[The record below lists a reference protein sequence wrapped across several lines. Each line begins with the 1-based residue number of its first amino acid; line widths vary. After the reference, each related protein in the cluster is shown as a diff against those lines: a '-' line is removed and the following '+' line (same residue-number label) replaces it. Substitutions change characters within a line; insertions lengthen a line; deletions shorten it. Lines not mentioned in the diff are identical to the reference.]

1 MSGSIEISKV
11 GAVATVRFARP
22 EKKNAITG
30 DMYAS
35 LHAFLCDVEADPSVR
50 VAVIAGSDGCFTAGN
65 DLADF
70 LEMTDPT
77 DTRSP
82 FPFLDVLAGFSKP
95 LLAAVDGLALGIGS
109 TLLLHCDAVYVSPTA
124 RFQFPFVNLGVV
136 PEAGS
141 SMLLPRLVG
150 PLAASELLLFG
161 EVFDAQRAASLGMVT
176 EIVEAE
182 RLDGHVAERAAFLA
196 EKPAASMRLT
206 KKLLKHDLP
215 ALKKQMAVE
224 GEHFLERLKS
234 PELAEFVA
242 AFMEKRKPDFS
253 RFN

>member
-1 MSGSIEISKV
+1 MGGNIKVSKA

-22 EKKNAITG
+22 DKKNAITG
-30 DMYAS
+30 EMYEG
-35 LHAFLCDVEADPSVR
+35 LHTFLLDVEADPSVR
-50 VAVIAGSDGCFTAGN
+50 VAVIAGSEGCFTAGN

-70 LEMTDPT
+70 LKMSDPT

-109 TLLLHCDAVYVSPTA
+109 TLLLHCDAVYASPTA

-161 EVFDAQRAASLGMVT
+161 EIFGVERAASLGLVT
-176 EIVEAE
+176 EIVQAE
-182 RLDGHVAERAAFLA
+182 RLEAHVAERAAFLA
-196 EKPAASMRLT
+196 EKPAASLRLT
-206 KKLLKHDLP
+206 KRLLNHDLP
-215 ALKKQMAVE
+215 ALKQQMAVE
-224 GEHFLERLKS
+224 AEHFLERLKS

-253 RFN
+253 RFA